1 MKPPTATSS
10 SQGQVV
16 TVSTEQK
23 LCWVEEQRARGQ
35 GTNAVPVSEG
45 LQLSAG
51 LLQGLLLE
59 NQNTEGLDPAG
70 IVFLKSWPP
79 RSSSLSATPS
89 NRGMEEKK
97 QLCPPLS
104 LFYLCLSPHG
114 AYSFSI
120 CSQEVSKARWAQGGA
135 RSCSPNLCQLI

>member
-1 MKPPTATSS
+1 MPPTATSS

-23 LCWVEEQRARGQ
+23 LCWVEEQRDRGQ

-70 IVFLKSWPP
+70 IVFLRSQPP

-104 LFYLCLSPHG
+104 LF
-114 AYSFSI
+114 
-120 CSQEVSKARWAQGGA
+120 
-135 RSCSPNLCQLI
+135 

>member
-70 IVFLKSWPP
+70 IIFLKSWPP
-79 RSSSLSATPS
+79 RSSRLSATPS
-89 NRGMEEKK
+89 NRGMEEKN

-104 LFYLCLSPHG
+104 LFSLCLSPHG

-135 RSCSPNLCQLI
+135 RSCSPNGWQRI